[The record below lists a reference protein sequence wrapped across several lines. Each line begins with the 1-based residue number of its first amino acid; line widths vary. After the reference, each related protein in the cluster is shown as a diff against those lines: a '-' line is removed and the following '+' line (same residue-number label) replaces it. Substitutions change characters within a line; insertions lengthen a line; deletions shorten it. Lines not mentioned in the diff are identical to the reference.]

1 MLYSHS
7 RLSTYEQC
15 PLKFKFNYIDREETE
30 TEDYIEPFLGSRVHD
45 TLEWLYTNVKMTKIP
60 TLKQTLSFFKKVW
73 KENYN
78 NQIKIN
84 KKGLTANNYFN
95 QGKKFIKNYYNHHKP
110 FDENTI
116 GMEMMILIDLD
127 GTGKYKLQGY
137 IDRLVYNEKEKI
149 YEIHDYKT
157 NSTLRSK
164 ADLDQDRQLAL
175 YSIGIKN
182 MFPDAKKVRL
192 TWHFLAFDKQ
202 FYSDRTDTQLEKLKQ
217 DTINLINKIEST
229 KTFNAKVS
237 NLCTW
242 CEFKPICPKWKHLY
256 EIDKEDINT
265 YLKDTGVNLV
275 NKYAEL
281 YSKKKKII
289 DEIEKEIEKLKAAII
304 EYSKQ
309 KGIEV
314 IFGSDNQLSISITE
328 KMRFPGKNTEERE
341 KLDEML
347 KKLKKW
353 EEVATLDTYA
363 LDKKIE
369 EGEWPKEIVDKVK
382 KFSEKYTT
390 ESIRLSKRRDVE
402 K

>member
-15 PLKFKFNYIDREETE
+15 PLKFKFNYIDRAETE
-30 TEDYIEPFLGSRVHD
+30 TEDYIESFLGSRVHE

-60 TLKQTLSFFKKVW
+60 TLKSTLSYYKKMW

-78 NQIKIN
+78 KRVKIN
-84 KKGLTANNYFN
+84 KKGITANNYFN
-95 QGKKFIKNYYNHHKP
+95 QGKKFIKKYYNHHKP

-127 GTGKYKLQGY
+127 GTGKYKLQGF
-137 IDRLVYNEKEKI
+137 IDRLVYNEKENV

-157 NSTLRSK
+157 NATLRSK
-164 ADLDQDRQLAL
+164 EDLDQDRQLAL

-182 MFPDAKKVRL
+182 MFSDAKKVRL

-202 FYSDRTDTQLEKLKQ
+202 FYSDRTDEQLEKLKE
-217 DTINLINKIEST
+217 DTIKLINKIEAT

-237 NLCTW
+237 SLCKW

-256 EIDKEDINT
+256 EIESEEYNE

-281 YSKKKKII
+281 YAKKKQITEEI
-289 DEIEKEIEKLKAAII
+289 DNEIEKLKAAIM
-304 EYSKQ
+304 EYSKK

-369 EGEWPKEIVDKVK
+369 EDEWPKEIIDKVK
-382 KFSEKYTT
+382 HFSTIYKT
-390 ESIRLSKRRDVE
+390 ESIRLSKRRE
-402 K
+402 IEY